1 MKISYT
7 HTFNTHSGYI
17 PGALRS
23 KRIAEFFDLTD
34 CNFFVETGT
43 YIGDGVQWALDTG
56 KFKHIYSVEL
66 SKLSYDISYNRF
78 KDTKNVTLF
87 HSNTLPFL
95 DDLLPTIDGGKKT
108 VIYLDAHQ
116 SNNQLTTYIS
126 AYPVPLLQESK
137 IILDKFSN
145 LDNLLVV
152 IDDEGCWSIEMINS
166 LVTMYRSKGMVD
178 CYMDDS
184 IIFCKKEWI
193 K

>member
-1 MKISYT
+1 MKIPYT

-17 PGALRS
+17 PGVLKS
-23 KRIAEFFDLTD
+23 KRIAEFFDLND
-34 CNFFVETGT
+34 CKIFIETGT
-43 YIGDGVQWALDTG
+43 YIGDGVQWAIDTN
-56 KFKHIYSVEL
+56 KFEHIYSVEL
-66 SKLSYDISYNRF
+66 SKLSYDMSYNRF

-87 HSNTLPFL
+87 HDNTLSFL
-95 DDLLPTIDGGKKT
+95 DDLLPTIDSDKKT

-145 LDNLLVV
+145 LDNLLVI
-152 IDDEGCWSIEMINS
+152 IDDEGCWSVEMINS
-166 LVTMYRSKGMVD
+166 LVEMYRSKGMVN
-178 CYMDDS
+178 CYIDDS
-184 IIFCKKEWI
+184 IMFCKKKWI